1 MRSFSDILNESVKT
15 YKFKIGVAGEL
26 PEGFSDRLKMSLEKF
41 SLKTLSKGKT
51 TPIQKT
57 PLDFPQH
64 QNTEVTFFEAEVYYP
79 TTTQVLHEY
88 LSQMCSVHR
97 GNLVIKNELD
107 PLNTEYEVSTR
118 DENYQPLL
126 TKTELEATSA
136 QQFVGQSRVM
146 DLLKELEKA
155 KKDLQNKEC

>member
-1 MRSFSDILNESVKT
+1 MRSFSDILNESHKT
-15 YKFKIGVAGEL
+15 YKFKIGVAGDL
-26 PEGFSDRLKMSLEKF
+26 PEKF
-41 SLKTLSKGKT
+41 SDKLKLALEKYSVKNLSTGKA
-51 TPIQKT
+51 TPIQKQ
-57 PLDFPQH
+57 PLDFPQK
-64 QNTEVTFFEAEVYYP
+64 QNMEVTYYEAEVYYP

-88 LSQMCSVHR
+88 LSQMCGVDR
-97 GNLVIKNELD
+97 GSLVVKNELD
-107 PLNTEYEVSTR
+107 PLNTEYEVSKK

-155 KKDLQNKEC
+155 KQESSKEC